1 MRALLVVLVMV
12 LCGCPESKPPAP
24 VVVPPVA
31 AVPDAGVD
39 AGAPEPEP
47 EPVAPEPD
55 VVSDFPEDERAALDA
70 QHDENLRRLL
80 LVDPSAAEAELALM
94 ETPNAFRIALLA
106 ELARVRGAKQGD
118 VAPEPLL
125 PLDAGTP
132 AVVGAAWTVADAV
145 PFTTTDATAKGL
157 VLPFHTQVQVLSL
170 EQGRATVEVSL
181 ADVATYDATGGTPRS
196 VKTRTVQGTVPLAS
210 LSAVALVGATL
221 EAEAAG
227 QSDDEAGQLRAIAL
241 RQRAWRIERSRRAR
255 EALLGSGW
263 KAKRASTV
271 VLAALAHD
279 LAPVKELKVAAWCGA
294 DAPPSSKWLTGD
306 VTKLQRIGE
315 SECLA
320 AFDARRA
327 CDTDAKKEAKRRAAV
342 TSWVQA
348 HAADPRGS
356 WLRFVVDGRTPR
368 RLFLVETPL
377 AVADPCNDFEEVTF
391 DAANGRVR
399 RLAFPLGRAALEVWV
414 PVQARLGVEYALVSA
429 ASEPQAVEWL
439 RSRAKYRWTVGAR
452 GALQP
457 SLGTDATG
465 FAVSQDV
472 DAVTFAL
479 APERPCGCPEAGGP

>member
-1 MRALLVVLVMV
+1 MLVVLV
-12 LCGCPESKPPAP
+12 CGCPEPKPPAP
-24 VVVPPVA
+24 VIVPPVA
-31 AVPDAGVD
+31 AVPDAGVV

-47 EPVAPEPD
+47 EPEPVSPEPD

-70 QHDENLRRLL
+70 QHDEALRRLL
-80 LVDPSAAEAELALM
+80 MIDASAAEAELTLM
-94 ETPNAFRIALLA
+94 ETPDAFRIALLA
-106 ELARVRGAKQGD
+106 ELARARGGKQGD

-125 PLDAGTP
+125 PLDAGAP
-132 AVVGAAWTVADAV
+132 VVAGAAWTVADAV
-145 PFTTTDATAKGL
+145 PLTTTDATSKGL
-157 VLPFHTQVQVLSL
+157 VLPFNTQVQVLSL
-170 EQGRATVEVSL
+170 EQRQATIEVSL
-181 ADVATYDATGGTPRS
+181 ADVVTYDATGGAPRS
-196 VKTRTVQGTVPLAS
+196 VKAVAVKGTVPLSS
-210 LSAVALVGATL
+210 LSPVALVAAAL
-221 EAEAAG
+221 EAEASR
-227 QSDDEAGQLRAIAL
+227 QPDDEAGQLRAIAL
-241 RQRAWRIERSRRAR
+241 RQRVWRIERSRRAR
-255 EALLGSGW
+255 EALLESGW

-279 LAPVKELKVAAWCGA
+279 LAPVKDLKVAAWCGA
-294 DAPPSSKWLTGD
+294 DAPPSTKWLTGD
-306 VTKLQRIGE
+306 VTRLARVGA
-315 SECLA
+315 SECVA

-327 CDTDAKKEAKRRAAV
+327 CERDAKKEAKRRTGV

-391 DAANGRVR
+391 DASQGRVR

-414 PVQARLGVEYALVSA
+414 PVQAQLGVEYALVSA

-472 DAVTFAL
+472 DALTFAL
-479 APERPCGCPEAGGP
+479 APERSCGCPEVAPE